1 MRFVKAAFIIAILL
15 AGSSAPVRAD
25 GPSAAFL
32 KRVDELV
39 RWIAANSD
47 YPVALKKAPNFVFQS
62 AAVIRQRFSGAAL
75 GYSADTSSIMSAQT
89 GGTIYLLDT
98 FELGRDD
105 YILLHEL
112 VHHLQ
117 DENGKTFKCIAER
130 EREAY
135 LLQARFVEESGTGEA
150 PNDIYMLMLR
160 CDVRLGGL
168 LDKRPVLLF

>member
-15 AGSSAPVRAD
+15 ASSSAPVRAD
-25 GPSAAFL
+25 APSAAFL
-32 KRVDELV
+32 QRVDELV

-47 YPVALKKAPNFVFQS
+47 YPVELKKAPNFVFQS
-62 AAVIRQRFSGAAL
+62 PATIRQRFSGAAM
-75 GYSADTSSIMSAQT
+75 GYRADTSSIMAAQF

-135 LLQARFVEESGTGEA
+135 LLQSRFVAETGIGEA

-160 CDVRLGGL
+160 CDVRLGGP
-168 LDKRPVLLF
+168 LDKRPVPLL

>member
-15 AGSSAPVRAD
+15 AGSAPVRAD
-25 GPSAAFL
+25 APSAAFQ

-75 GYSADTSSIMSAQT
+75 GYSADTSSIMAAQS
-89 GGTIYLLDT
+89 GGAIYLLDT

-135 LLQARFVEESGTGEA
+135 LLQSRFVAETGTGEA
-150 PNDIYMLMLR
+150 PNDMYMLMLR
-160 CDVRLGGL
+160 CDVRLGGP
-168 LDKRPVLLF
+168 LDKRPGSLL